1 MKNNKE
7 KINLT
12 KVFITIICMIFLL
25 VFVTNGKRL
34 IKNTSAKTTVAEGSL
49 SYEEDVEGY
58 LIRDEVVLQGDN
70 YKNGMVRMLSDGERA
85 AMKQSVFRY
94 YSNSEESILSE
105 IEKLDIQINEAIENS
120 EYTLGTT
127 NTDISSLEREIE
139 LVINDMHKINNLQ
152 KINEHKNKIETYISK
167 KADITGKLSPEGSL
181 VKTLTQERDKL
192 EEKLQNSVEVITAP
206 RSGLASYRV
215 DGLEDKLVI
224 GDFSYLTTDLLKN
237 LELKVGAVVPLS
249 NEKGKIVDNF
259 KCYIATIVTSENAMS
274 AKVGD
279 DLKLRLSTSDEID
292 AEIVHIVDEGKERII
307 VFEIDE
313 KVAELLEFRKIS
325 MDIVWWEYTGLKVSN
340 SALIEE
346 DDKIYVERKKNGY
359 IEKILVKVLR
369 QNDAYS
375 ILENYEEEELKALG
389 YSADEISEREKIKLY
404 DEVLLH

>member
-12 KVFITIICMIFLL
+12 KVFITIICMIVLL

-34 IKNTSAKTTVAEGSL
+34 IKNTSEKTTVAEGSL
-49 SYEEDVEGY
+49 SYEEAVEGY

-70 YKNGMVRMLSDGERA
+70 YKNGMVKMLSDGERA
-85 AMKQSVFRY
+85 AMNQTVFRY
-94 YSNSEESILSE
+94 YSNTEESILSE
-105 IEKLDIQINEAIENS
+105 IAKLDVQINEAISSS
-120 EYTLGTT
+120 EFTLGTT

-181 VKTLTQERDKL
+181 VKTLTQERDQL

-215 DGLEDKLVI
+215 DGLEEKLVI
-224 GDFSYLTTDLLKN
+224 GDFSYLTTDLLKS

-259 KCYIATIVTSENAMS
+259 KCYIATLVSSENAMS

-279 DLKLRLSTSDEID
+279 KLSLRLSTSDEID
-292 AEIVHIVDEGKERII
+292 AEIIHIVEEGKERII

-346 DDKIYVERKKNGY
+346 NDKIYVERKKNGY
-359 IEKILVKVLR
+359 IQKKLVKVLR
-369 QNDAYS
+369 QNDTYS

-389 YSADEISEREKIKLY
+389 YSADEISDRDKIKIY